1 MTDLVSQG
9 VIITHVGEQILARS
23 GSEPVTTNLASFG
36 VGRAIDG
43 YAPTLEELKS
53 LTTVPGEWLN
63 TALSSMTTYEDS
75 NQCVVEGVIPADVGL
90 GEWMRIFGLY
100 TEAGELMYVFLY
112 PEWERPS
119 DGALSVE
126 IPFKATLKFSDKT
139 DFNVVINPSLVFAT
153 QAYVEMR
160 LGDYALKNHNHD
172 ADYYLKHQVDTL
184 NADIREDTFYA
195 QGKTSLYVGL
205 DAVPWDVKSGVYH
218 ASVPGSHGELV
229 LHMLAKDTST
239 SAAQF
244 RFRFQ
249 NGGAYYRSSRDQYG
263 FEEGWVRLDNHEQFL
278 HLWSSQTE
286 HTLTRNGYSKAY
298 LLVRKYSE
306 TTIRIDADSFKND
319 DEIVI
324 CNQIENA
331 GKVTVVL
338 ETTRG
343 AKIYAP
349 DNTGH
354 ASVTITGR
362 CKATFRVTGSN
373 FYISSVTQ

>member
-160 LGDYALKNHNHD
+160 LGDYALKNHNHND
-172 ADYYLKHQVDTL
+172 DYYLKHQVDTL

-195 QGKTSLYVGL
+195 QGKTSLYEGL
-205 DAVPWDVKSGVYH
+205 DAVPW
-218 ASVPGSHGELV
+218 
-229 LHMLAKDTST
+229 
-239 SAAQF
+239 
-244 RFRFQ
+244 
-249 NGGAYYRSSRDQYG
+249 
-263 FEEGWVRLDNHEQFL
+263 
-278 HLWSSQTE
+278 
-286 HTLTRNGYSKAY
+286 
-298 LLVRKYSE
+298 
-306 TTIRIDADSFKND
+306 
-319 DEIVI
+319 
-324 CNQIENA
+324 
-331 GKVTVVL
+331 
-338 ETTRG
+338 
-343 AKIYAP
+343 
-349 DNTGH
+349 
-354 ASVTITGR
+354 
-362 CKATFRVTGSN
+362 
-373 FYISSVTQ
+373 